1 MMDKEDLDDD
11 DELNRSG
18 HMSFVVSDP
27 EHRRILEGE
36 IEDPF
41 SPSMSAIDP
50 DADAY
55 LSSLMQQTSPFGSI
69 KSNSRGQSPA
79 YRNRRLRQTEAGD
92 ESFLESTDEAL
103 SDKELNP
110 KLRTSRTG
118 TRTPSSPL
126 ARAVTRASPRLHMD
140 GVLLGPPANS
150 GAQLSLD
157 QILSGNKGLD
167 EGSDGKEALQNP
179 DLQNGTQ
186 FGPLSGDNAP
196 NGMSSQ
202 AFNLPN
208 ATGDSLESGADA
220 EKGKENSDNGRV
232 KVDIVIQDFNVK
244 DEPGHGISNDDSVG
258 AGNPGLGNTSHA
270 PFGHSGTLPVVN
282 GEFQLHDPADIP
294 EVQARSFADWMSSSA
309 EISKLDI
316 NPPSI
321 SGEQP
326 TSSLGTASSLLQP
339 AGSDLMS
346 TTGTSLLTS
355 KPGDVNVLT
364 SSYTPGS
371 SSSSEANPASPVSS
385 TSPSA
390 AKRSTLLE
398 KRSTLMGDILAKAR
412 GAKSSIE
419 GSLKSEASS
428 ADSTS
433 AGPSVSFSAVDDVKA
448 IEKLEESESV
458 EDDDRPG
465 SLTSRKELGLKRRPS
480 GMMLSSRI
488 RDSTNLDA
496 PRYSIRE
503 MEDMKKNVRMEL
515 RIEITNEIKE
525 EYERSAEQEASIYQ
539 AEIEELKAALEKEKQ
554 EKDQLKSV
562 LDEYVSSF
570 DDIAVSTVGEI
581 QTLKEQN
588 KKLTESQEETQE
600 AFVLLKT
607 RYDELKDL
615 NHKHV
620 ENGEIMRKAIEVLK
634 QDYEMSESRFESL
647 KAHAD
652 SRMKQASQEMEQARI
667 AYDSEIVM
675 LKTQLGRQDMQMR
688 TLEQA
693 LDIKTKEFE
702 QLMQFSEDMIAKLQ

>member
-1 MMDKEDLDDD
+1 VSNLKSTLNKFAAPRRTDLEPPMENSTTDDFMDNAGVIGNVQDQVGIGHHKSNGFGLNDDLHGDPAAVGTDREDQFMDSKRNTLDSGHSPDTSMVRGRRSRPFRSFNRVASPAGNTSLLDATGTSSPSRASSPVNISSNSLAPNDLAVTPSSSRPTSRPTSRSNSRPTSRPSSRVSNGKYQSRQLSPDSLNSFNVMMDKEDLDDD

-41 SPSMSAIDP
+41 SPSMSVIDP

-110 KLRTSRTG
+110 KLRSSRTG

-150 GAQLSLD
+150 GVQLSLD
-157 QILSGNKGLD
+157 QILSGNSGLE
-167 EGSDGKEALQNP
+167 EGSDGQLQNP

-186 FGPLSGDNAP
+186 FGPLSGHNAP
-196 NGMSSQ
+196 NDMSSQ
-202 AFNLPN
+202 STFNLPN
-208 ATGDSLESGADA
+208 AAGDSLGSSADA
-220 EKGKENSDNGRV
+220 GKGKENADNGRV
-232 KVDIVIQDFNVK
+232 KVDIVIQDFNEK
-244 DEPGHGISNDDSVG
+244 DEPGSAGHGISNHDSVG
-258 AGNPGLGNTSHA
+258 VGNPGLGSTSHA
-270 PFGHSGTLPVVN
+270 PYGHPETLPVVN
-282 GEFQLHDPADIP
+282 GEFQLHDPVDMP
-294 EVQARSFADWMSSSA
+294 EIQARSFAEWMSSSA

-316 NPPSI
+316 NPLSI

-339 AGSDLMS
+339 AGLDLLMS
-346 TTGTSLLTS
+346 TTGKSLLTS

-390 AKRSTLLE
+390 TKRSTLLE

-419 GSLKSEASS
+419 GGLKSSEPSS

-433 AGPSVSFSAVDDVKA
+433 GGASVSFSAVDDVKA

-458 EDDDRPG
+458 EDDDRPT

-480 GMMLSSRI
+480 GMTLSSRV

-503 MEDMKKNVRMEL
+503 MEVIICGIL
-515 RIEITNEIKE
+515 
-525 EYERSAEQEASIYQ
+525 
-539 AEIEELKAALEKEKQ
+539 
-554 EKDQLKSV
+554 SV
-562 LDEYVSSF
+562 VS
-570 DDIAVSTVGEI
+570 
-581 QTLKEQN
+581 
-588 KKLTESQEETQE
+588 
-600 AFVLLKT
+600 
-607 RYDELKDL
+607 
-615 NHKHV
+615 
-620 ENGEIMRKAIEVLK
+620 
-634 QDYEMSESRFESL
+634 
-647 KAHAD
+647 
-652 SRMKQASQEMEQARI
+652 
-667 AYDSEIVM
+667 
-675 LKTQLGRQDMQMR
+675 
-688 TLEQA
+688 
-693 LDIKTKEFE
+693 
-702 QLMQFSEDMIAKLQ
+702 